1 MRNNIKI
8 KFQPP
13 IYIVDEKN
21 GVVICKLNFSCS
33 TPDVVHYV
41 AKGDLHDCPVY
52 KEQTVKSVV
61 FAKNNDKFDI
71 NIGKKVSLAKAENQ
85 AYSYVRNWAKTAQK
99 ELAMALDAIEDFEF
113 KTEKVKNHNIKY
125 MKKF

>member
-13 IYIVDEKN
+13 KYIIDEKN
-21 GVVICKLNFSCS
+21 GVVICHLKFFAESPSCVNYAS
-33 TPDVVHYV
+33 KCTYHTSPT
-41 AKGDLHDCPVY
+41 CT
-52 KEQTVKSVV
+52 EQTTKAVV
-61 FAKNNDKFDI
+61 FAKNNDKFDV

-113 KTEKVKNHNIKY
+113 KVERVKKHNIEY
-125 MKKF
+125 MRKF

>member
-13 IYIVDEKN
+13 KYIIDEKN
-21 GVVICKLNFSCS
+21 GVVICHLKFFAESPDCINFASKCAYHTS
-33 TPDVVHYV
+33 PT
-41 AKGDLHDCPVY
+41 CI
-52 KEQTVKSVV
+52 EQTSKAVV

-113 KTEKVKNHNIKY
+113 KVERVKKHNIEY
-125 MKKF
+125 MRKF

>member
-13 IYIVDEKN
+13 KYIIDEKN
-21 GVVICKLNFSCS
+21 GVVICHLKFFAES
-33 TPDVVHYV
+33 PDCIKFASKCAYHTSPT
-41 AKGDLHDCPVY
+41 CT
-52 KEQTVKSVV
+52 EQTTKAVV
-61 FAKNNDKFDI
+61 FAKNNDKFDV

-113 KTEKVKNHNIKY
+113 KVARVKMHNIAY
-125 MKKF
+125 MRKF

>member
-13 IYIVDEKN
+13 KYIIDEKN
-21 GVVICKLNFSCS
+21 GVVICKLSFSCN
-33 TPDVVHYV
+33 TPDVVHYA
-41 AKGDLHDCPVY
+41 AKGTLNESPVY
-52 KEQTVKSVV
+52 KEQTVKSAV
-61 FAKNNDKFDI
+61 FAKNNDKFDV

-99 ELAMALDAIEDFEF
+99 ELVMALYAIEDFEF
-113 KTEKVKNHNIKY
+113 KVERVKKHNIEY
-125 MKKF
+125 MRKF